1 MKIQLLDWA
10 GNPKWVEVP
19 DDTERV
25 SGVILSGDMV
35 MEKPIHADA
44 SDDRFLSFY
53 DGAWE
58 VRREDFDKLNSLS
71 NSYDVFDI

>member
-1 MKIQLLDWA
+1 M
-10 GNPKWVEVP
+10 EVP
-19 DDTERV
+19 DDTEKV

-35 MEKPIHADA
+35 TEKPFHADA
-44 SDDRFLSFY
+44 SDDRFVSFY

-71 NSYDVFDI
+71 RSYDVFDI

>member
-19 DDTERV
+19 DDTEKV

-44 SDDRFLSFY
+44 SDDRFQSFY

-71 NSYDVFDI
+71 RSYDVFDI

>member
-1 MKIQLLDWA
+1 MKIQLLDWD

-19 DDTERV
+19 DDTEKV

-44 SDDRFLSFY
+44 ADDRFVDFY

-58 VRREDFDKLNSLS
+58 VCREDFDKLNSLS
-71 NSYDVFDI
+71 RSYDVFDI